1 MQHHTSSAPN
11 KEFVVEE
18 SMLREVLDDIQIK
31 YSTCL
36 KKCYTN
42 AKYLESYI
50 CHRGM
55 NQEGVANAFVDVRL
69 PNDVDA
75 LFV

>member
-11 KEFVVEE
+11 EEFVVEE
-18 SMLREVLDDIQIK
+18 SMLREVLDDIQVK

-42 AKYLESYI
+42 AKYQESYI
-50 CHRGM
+50 CHRGG
-55 NQEGVANAFVDVRL
+55 EARRVSNAFVDV
-69 PNDVDA
+69 
-75 LFV
+75 